1 MQEEDWNE
9 FVNLFSEVC
18 HAFSTEK
25 SSATRAVYWQYLK
38 PFSIEDIGEAIKN
51 LIIARELFPAISP
64 ILKEASRSN
73 ANNYSR
79 AICYRN
85 PYHDK
90 GGKIKN
96 SERG

>member
-1 MQEEDWNE
+1 MPCIFNRKK
-9 FVNLFSEVC
+9 FR
-18 HAFSTEK
+18 HK
-25 SSATRAVYWQYLK
+25 SGLLAIPEAV
-38 PFSIEDIGEAIKN
+38 SIEDIGEAIKN